1 MRSMCSDPDR
11 ISAPV
16 NSQLRHLLLI
26 AGPGGAGKSTFIDM
40 LRSGQLPPHIGDL
53 LPPGS
58 QGWSHAVTKDLRAN
72 DDKQLAANRDG
83 LILHYCT
90 SGAHLRKYG
99 TYAGDPILELLATS
113 ESITLVNVR
122 PSVDILL
129 EQYRNRTMD
138 GRTLVGRMLRRG
150 PQRLMR
156 SYRQK
161 NWVQNLYQRW
171 DSFIESAVPK
181 GKLRIVNIEPDSSV
195 AAPSFRLC

>member
-1 MRSMCSDPDR
+1 MRSNGSDPDR
-11 ISAPV
+11 TSAPV

-40 LRSGQLPPHIGDL
+40 LRSGRLPPHIGNL

-58 QGWSHAVTKDLRAN
+58 QGWSHAGTKDLRTTDN
-72 DDKQLAANRDG
+72 KQFDSNHVG

-90 SGAHLRKYG
+90 SGAHLRKHG
-99 TYAGDPILELLATS
+99 TYAGDPVLELLSTS

-129 EQYRNRTMD
+129 EQYRSRTMD
-138 GRTLVGRMLRRG
+138 SRTLVGRMLRRG

-161 NWVQNLYQRW
+161 NWVQTLYQRW
-171 DSFIESAVPK
+171 DNFIESAVPE
-181 GKLRIVNIEPDSSV
+181 GKLRIVNIEPDPSV